1 MFFYLKAVFVD
12 RFNRTLL
19 DLNNEPFYI
28 DGKACWLN
36 HIDTALENYNRVH
49 RAIRVTPFVT
59 TTINKPIPNLI
70 DNNNDNK
77 NKPPNFQVGKTER
90 VSDKRNLFSKSYKT
104 NWNRE
109 HSEIQ
114 KINNTSPVT

>member
-1 MFFYLKAVFVD
+1 MKAVFLE

-19 DLNNEPFYI
+19 DLNNEPLYI

-36 HIDTALENYNRVH
+36 HIDTALETYNRVN
-49 RAIRVTPFVT
+49 RAIHVTPFVT

-77 NKPPNFQVGKTER
+77 KTTQISSR
-90 VSDKRNLFSKSYKT
+90 KN
-104 NWNRE
+104 
-109 HSEIQ
+109 
-114 KINNTSPVT
+114 